1 MTMVMMAVTMVMWYD
16 GYAGGTDATG
26 GDGDEDGD
34 GGDDWLWV
42 LMI

>member
-1 MTMVMMAVTMVMWYD
+1 MVMVMRILVNIMMYD